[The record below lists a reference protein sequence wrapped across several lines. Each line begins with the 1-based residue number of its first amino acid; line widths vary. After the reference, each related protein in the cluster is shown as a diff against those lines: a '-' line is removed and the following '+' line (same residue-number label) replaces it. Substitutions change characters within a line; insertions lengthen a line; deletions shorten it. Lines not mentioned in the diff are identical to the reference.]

1 MATGPRYF
9 VPFRRRREG
18 QTDYYKRSSLVV
30 AEQPR
35 MVVRKTNRH
44 IIVQMVTA
52 ELKGDLTLSAAHS
65 GELARYGYTGSASN
79 TCAAFLTG
87 MLFAVRALNAGHEKA
102 ILDIGLNRATPGA
115 RVFAALKGAVAA
127 GLDVPHGEEILPDD
141 ARVRGSHI
149 EAFAPDRASGLVA
162 NVEETMDAILKELV

>member
-18 QTDYYKRSSLVV
+18 KTDYYKRSSLVV

-44 IIVQMVTA
+44 IIVQWSRQSLQVTV
-52 ELKGDLTLSAAHS
+52 TLSAAHS
-65 GELARYGYTGSASN
+65 GELAQYGYTGSASN

-87 MLFAVRALNAGHEKA
+87 YALRGQGIECRA
-102 ILDIGLNRATPGA
+102 
-115 RVFAALKGAVAA
+115 
-127 GLDVPHGEEILPDD
+127 
-141 ARVRGSHI
+141 
-149 EAFAPDRASGLVA
+149 
-162 NVEETMDAILKELV
+162 